1 MLLINIEYKYVCIN
15 ESKDIFYRLTIK
27 EPLIMN
33 FFLIFIGS
41 LILLTNLILLLRVVF
56 TYAEKSF
63 EVYKETQTN
72 EIEVTALDKA

>member
-15 ESKDIFYRLTIK
+15 VSKNIFYRLIIK
-27 EPLIMN
+27 EPLIMK

-56 TYAEKSF
+56 TYVEKSF
-63 EVYKETQTN
+63 EVYEETQRN

>member
-1 MLLINIEYKYVCIN
+1 
-15 ESKDIFYRLTIK
+15 
-27 EPLIMN
+27 MN

-63 EVYKETQTN
+63 AVYKETQTN